1 MTAEI
6 PDGWIESALPNEHH
20 FDIWKVGEPSEN
32 YLEMMENKLPRIYQE
47 TSETK
52 LDFAYVPETACKG
65 PKRKFIALI
74 KTSFLDQGSKG
85 KRRKAIRN

>member
-6 PDGWIESALPNEHH
+6 PNGWIESRLPNEI
-20 FDIWKVGEPSEN
+20 DLWKDGEPSEN
-32 YLEMMENKLPRIYQE
+32 YLEMMENQLPRIYQE

-52 LDFAYVPETACKG
+52 LDFAYVPEKACKG

-85 KRRKAIRN
+85 KRRKAIRNRF